1 MEKNF
6 LKWAN
11 KEYSPKRRVLILI
24 LLGVLFVI
32 IIPAILIILPY
43 FIDSSLNI
51 PRFMFEPVN
60 YSVGVIFIIIGFV
73 FSLWSIYVQ
82 FIIGK
87 GTPVPM
93 VPTKKLIIQKPYNYC
108 RNPMSLGTIILC
120 LGIGILIGSYSSILL
135 TIIMSTA
142 LLIYIRYIEERE
154 LYARFG
160 DAYIK
165 YKEVTPFII
174 PRLLK

>member
-1 MEKNF
+1 MKSKF
-6 LKWAN
+6 LKWAE
-11 KEYSPKRRVLILI
+11 KEYSPKRGVLILI
-24 LLGVLFVI
+24 LAGMLFVI

-51 PRFMFEPVN
+51 PRFIYEPVN
-60 YSVGVIFIIIGFV
+60 YSVGLIFIIIGFV
-73 FSLWSIYVQ
+73 FSQWSIYVQ
-82 FIIGK
+82 FKIGR

-93 VPTKKLIIQKPYNYC
+93 VPTKKLIIQKPYSYC
-108 RNPMSLGTIILC
+108 RNPMALGTIIVY

-135 TIIMSTA
+135 TVIMSTA

-165 YKEVTPFII
+165 YKEATPFII